1 MSEQKKKNKKRRVRS
16 YETGRFTSTVTDGRG
31 KAVKTGTGS
40 TVKSRSFG
48 KPKAAPKPAA
58 KATPRRKAASKS
70 EPKTATRVTTP
81 KITTT
86 KLSPATTGR
95 GRGDG
100 LLEMARRAI
109 DKKPARK
116 STSKKKAAPKSKRRV
131 PVGFHVGQGRP
142 TRVGKN
148 NAGVR
153 PKQGPKDRKD
163 IKGGL
168 LNPLRSDEPLLS
180 AARAK
185 QEVGA
190 MFRGRKKDG
199 TPRLSPKPT
208 SGSAGRRKKQS
219 STPRVK
225 TNKSNV
231 SRGSVGRRR
240 SRTSDR

>member
-1 MSEQKKKNKKRRVRS
+1 MAEQKKKNKKRRVRS
-16 YETGRFTSTVTDGRG
+16 FQTGKYTSPVTDGKG

-40 TVKSRSFG
+40 TVKSRSFK
-48 KPKAAPKPAA
+48 KPKAAPEPAA
-58 KATPRRKAASKS
+58 KAAPPRKV
-70 EPKTATRVTTP
+70 AT
-81 KITTT
+81 
-86 KLSPATTGR
+86 
-95 GRGDG
+95 
-100 LLEMARRAI
+100 
-109 DKKPARK
+109 
-116 STSKKKAAPKSKRRV
+116 KSKRRV
-131 PVGFHVGQGRP
+131 PVGFNVGQGRPTRVGKNNAGVRPKNVGQGRP

-180 AARAK
+180 AARAR
-185 QEVGA
+185 QGVGA
-190 MFRGRKKDG
+190 MFRGRKRDG
-199 TPRLSPKPT
+199 TPRRIPKPT
-208 SGSAGRRKKQS
+208 SGSSVRRKTQS

-231 SRGSVGRRR
+231 SRGSVGRRK

>member
-1 MSEQKKKNKKRRVRS
+1 MAEQKKKNKKRRVRS
-16 YETGRFTSTVTDGRG
+16 FETGKFTDTVTGGRG

-40 TVKSRSFG
+40 TVKSRSF
-48 KPKAAPKPAA
+48 KKLKAAPQPAA
-58 KATPRRKAASKS
+58 KAAPPRKAA
-70 EPKTATRVTTP
+70 
-81 KITTT
+81 T
-86 KLSPATTGR
+86 KP
-95 GRGDG
+95 
-100 LLEMARRAI
+100 
-109 DKKPARK
+109 
-116 STSKKKAAPKSKRRV
+116 KRRV

-180 AARAK
+180 AARAR

-190 MFRGRKKDG
+190 LLRGNPTGR
-199 TPRLSPKPT
+199 RVPKPT
-208 SGSAGRRKKQS
+208 SGSAVRRKTQS

-231 SRGSVGRRR
+231 SRGSVGRRK

>member
-1 MSEQKKKNKKRRVRS
+1 MAEQKKKNKKRRVRS
-16 YETGRFTSTVTDGRG
+16 FQTGKYTSPVTDGKG

-40 TVKSRSFG
+40 TVKSRSFK
-48 KPKAAPKPAA
+48 KPKAAPEPAA
-58 KATPRRKAASKS
+58 KAAPPRKV
-70 EPKTATRVTTP
+70 AT
-81 KITTT
+81 
-86 KLSPATTGR
+86 
-95 GRGDG
+95 
-100 LLEMARRAI
+100 
-109 DKKPARK
+109 
-116 STSKKKAAPKSKRRV
+116 KSKRRV
-131 PVGFHVGQGRP
+131 PVGFNVGQGRP

-180 AARAK
+180 AARAR
-185 QEVGA
+185 QGVGA
-190 MFRGRKKDG
+190 MFRGRKRDG
-199 TPRLSPKPT
+199 TPRRIPKPT
-208 SGSAGRRKKQS
+208 SGSSVRRKTQS

-231 SRGSVGRRR
+231 SRGSVGRRK